1 MKRITSF
8 IGSLASG
15 GAEHQM
21 CLLTSFLAEK
31 GYDVTIVTID
41 DVEDHYP
48 LDQRVKRVRLAAG
61 KSYIIKMLSFIK
73 AALFVNA
80 DVVLT
85 WGLSQNVFLLP
96 PLFFRPDVKVIC
108 GERNY
113 TAGRNSKWEKMLYG
127 GLYIKAKYIVANS
140 YAQTEY
146 EKGKHSFFASR
157 MRTITNYT
165 EIDKYV
171 YEPVKHSDVIR
182 MGVVARCEEQKNVH
196 RFLRALGEVKRRS
209 NQNFHLDWYGNHR
222 FRTQHQQ
229 KYYEDCLQI
238 INENA
243 LGGNVVFKDATTKV
257 HEVIP
262 EYDVM
267 CLPSLFEGFSN
278 SLSEYICCGRPV
290 LCSDVSDNHL
300 MVHNGENGFLFDP
313 LSEEKI
319 IDALLSFF
327 NLSEEE
333 RDRMCNKSREI
344 AEFLFNKEKFVAE
357 YIGCI
362 EGC

>member
-48 LDQRVKRVRLAAG
+48 LDQRVKRVRLAPG
-61 KSYIIKMLSFIK
+61 KSYLVKMLSFMK
-73 AALFVNA
+73 AALCVKA

-96 PLFFRPDVKVIC
+96 PLFFRPDVRVIC

-113 TAGRNSKWEKMLYG
+113 TAGRNSKWERMLYA

-146 EKGKHSFFASR
+146 EKRKHPFFASR
-157 MRTITNYT
+157 MKTITNYT

-171 YEPVKHSDVIR
+171 YKPVKHDDVICI
-182 MGVVARCEEQKNVH
+182 GVVARCEEQKNVH
-196 RFLRALGEVKRRS
+196 RFLRALGEVKRQTAQSFRV
-209 NQNFHLDWYGNHR
+209 DWYGNRH
-222 FRTQHQQ
+222 FYTQHQQ
-229 KYYEDCLQI
+229 QYYEDCLQI
-238 INENA
+238 IKENT
-243 LGGNVVFKDATTKV
+243 LEGDVEFKDATTKV

-290 LCSDVSDNHL
+290 LCSDVSDNHV
-300 MVHNGENGFLFDP
+300 MVHNGENGFLFNP
-313 LSEEKI
+313 LSEEDMIK
-319 IDALLSFF
+319 AFMSFF
-327 NLSEEE
+327 NLTEEE
-333 RDRMCNKSREI
+333 RDNMCKMSRKL
-344 AEFLFNKEKFVAE
+344 AEELFNKEKFVTS
-357 YIGCI
+357 YMDCI
-362 EGC
+362 EK